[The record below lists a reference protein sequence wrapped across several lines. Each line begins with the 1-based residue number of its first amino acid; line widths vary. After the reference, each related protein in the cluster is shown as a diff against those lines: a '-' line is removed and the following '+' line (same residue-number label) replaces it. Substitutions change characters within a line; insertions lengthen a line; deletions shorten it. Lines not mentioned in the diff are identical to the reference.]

1 MQGLMMDTPLT
12 LTPLLER
19 AARLFPK
26 KEIASK
32 LDSGGM
38 HRYTYADFHLR
49 VHRLAW
55 VLQELGVKQG
65 DRVGSL
71 CWNSYR
77 HLELYF
83 GVTCYGAVLHTLN
96 LRLATDQL
104 AYIINHADDRVI
116 FVDASLLPILDQIRS
131 ELTGVREIIVM
142 NDTDQP
148 EPEGGYELR
157 LAAAPPTPFPWPQL
171 EENAAAATCYTSGTT
186 GHPKGV
192 LYSHRSLVLHSYG
205 LAMADAFA
213 LSERDTVLQLVP
225 MFHANGWGVPYAAVM
240 VGSKIVLSG
249 RHLTPAAIAGLVEG
263 ERATFTAGV
272 PTLWMG
278 LYSFLEHEKHDISS
292 LRSIVCA
299 GSALPRQFVELYEQ
313 KYGIRFMLAWGM
325 TETTPIATVVALKS
339 HLEGLR
345 DKARYDIL
353 ARHGLPVAGVGIR
366 IVDESGHE
374 LPWDGTTMGELQ
386 ACGPWVTCGYYKDP
400 RGEERGRQE
409 SFMDGWFRTGDVATI
424 DPEGYIQIMDRTK
437 DLVKSG
443 GEWISSVDLE
453 NAIMAHP
460 KVMEAAV
467 IAVPHPKWEERP
479 VAAVAPLPQYRG
491 QITKEEILDFLRDR
505 VAKWW
510 LPDDVVFIE
519 AVPKT
524 SVGKFNKRALRE
536 QFKDYALPGV
546 SAVLKG
552 GHDA

>member
-1 MQGLMMDTPLT
+1 MQGLMMNTPLT

-19 AARLFPK
+19 AARLFPAT
-26 KEIASK
+26 EIVSK
-32 LDSGGM
+32 TDSGF
-38 HRYTYADFHLR
+38 HRYTYADFHQR
-49 VHRLAW
+49 VHRLAHAMRRMGI
-55 VLQELGVKQG
+55 EPG

-71 CWNSYR
+71 CWNSHR

-83 GVTCYGAVLHTLN
+83 AVTCYGAVLHTLN
-96 LRLATDQL
+96 LRLAPDQL

-116 FVDASLLPILDQIRS
+116 FVDASLVPLLDQIRA
-131 ELTGVREIIVM
+131 ELPNVREFVVM
-142 NDTDQP
+142 DDESP
-148 EPEGGYELR
+148 YEDALR
-157 LAAAPPTPFPWPQL
+157 AAPADPYPWPAL
-171 EENAAAATCYTSGTT
+171 DESTACATCYTSGTT

-192 LYSHRSLVLHSYG
+192 LYTHRSLVLHSYG
-205 LAMADAFA
+205 LAMADSFA

-225 MFHANGWGVPYAAVM
+225 MFHANGWGIPFAAVM

-249 RHLTPAAIAGLVEG
+249 RHLQPADIAHMIES

-278 LYSFLEHEKHDISS
+278 LYALLENEKHDISS
-292 LRSIVCA
+292 LRTIACA
-299 GSALPRQFVELYEQ
+299 GSALPRQFVEWYEQ

-325 TETTPIATVVALKS
+325 TETTPIATVVALKR
-339 HLEGLR
+339 HLETMTGK
-345 DKARYDIL
+345 DRYDLL
-353 ARHGLPVAGVGIR
+353 ARHGLPIAGVEIR
-366 IVDESGHE
+366 IIDEAGKE
-374 LPWDGTTMGELQ
+374 LPWDGVTMGELQ
-386 ACGPWVTCGYYKDP
+386 VRGPWITSGYYKDP
-400 RGEERGRQE
+400 RGEERGQLE

-424 DPEGYIQIMDRTK
+424 DSEGYIQIMDRTK

-467 IAVPHPKWEERP
+467 IAVPHPKWQERP
-479 VAAVAPLPQYRG
+479 VAAVAPLPQFRG
-491 QITKEEILDFLRDR
+491 QLTKQEILEFLEGR

-536 QFKDYALPGV
+536 QFKDYSLPGQTTG
-546 SAVLKG
+546 A
-552 GHDA
+552 